1 MKTTASARLLQHT
14 QRRFLCGRVA
24 QRANPAPFVDYIS
37 AKTSINFLHN
47 RHLIQSNIIP
57 CNKLDLTMSK
67 LFYNHLGT
75 MRHSSFSTRMI
86 CPRAVISGHGGIT
99 AFDSYDVRVPNGMK
113 QIRSRKLLP
122 AHRSFYSPPPS
133 PLMRRST

>member
-47 RHLIQSNIIP
+47 RHLIQSNIISLQEIRLI
-57 CNKLDLTMSK
+57 NEQALLQSSRHNEAFVLQYADDLPQ
-67 LFYNHLGT
+67 
-75 MRHSSFSTRMI
+75 SSYQ
-86 CPRAVISGHGGIT
+86 RARRDNS
-99 AFDSYDVRVPNGMK
+99 
-113 QIRSRKLLP
+113 IRQ
-122 AHRSFYSPPPS
+122 F
-133 PLMRRST
+133 